1 MKEVLQEDLN
11 LAVENVLDNIEGI
24 SSLYPIQLQLL
35 SSLVKQDNIFL
46 TAPTNAGKTL
56 PVVILPQVVEELNK
70 LGGYG
75 LPHGKVLFVTALNS
89 IQLSMLNSMRLMGI
103 KSAALTT
110 ANCEEVLDTD
120 VDVIFIR

>member
-70 LGGYG
+70 LGGYR